1 MSSKPSNPNT
11 DPKPKP
17 PSSPKSPRAKKASS
31 KNPKVKQDTPT
42 TAKPKAKKSPD
53 KQLAK
58 QGTKKLSKVAP
69 RPPAKKPAKL
79 GTKPSARPNAKSH
92 AKPSSRPQ
100 KRGAQKKGSQKD
112 RLRVIPLGGLDAIGK
127 NMTVFE
133 YGDDMIVVDAGLMF
147 PDEHQLG
154 IDLILPDYSY
164 IIENEHKLRGIVITH
179 GHEDHTGALPWLLKD
194 LSRRS
199 VPIITTKLTCGL
211 IKGKFEEHGIKNVKF
226 TEVSSES
233 HLSCGVF
240 GLNFIDVNH
249 SIPDAVAVLINTPV
263 GNVLH
268 TGDFKFDQTPIIGK
282 VVDYSAL
289 AKAGDAGIMLLLSDS
304 TCAEKPGVTPSEAE
318 VGRALRSIMAQAQQR
333 IIIAS
338 FSSHIHRLQQICDAA
353 IASGRKVAVT
363 GRSMLRNTEI
373 ARKLGYLS
381 IPDDMI
387 IDAYHMRDYAPED
400 IVVLCTGSQGEPL
413 SALSR
418 MAIGEHRSIRVTS
431 GDTVIFSATPVPG
444 NEQAVNTVV
453 NQLVKCG
460 AEVHEKQTATVH
472 VSGHAASEELKMLL
486 NIIKPE
492 YFMPVHGETRHLH
505 AHKDLA
511 LQVGIPDE
519 YIFVLENGDVLEF
532 DEDGAYQK
540 EPVQNG
546 VIYVDGLNVGDFDSV
561 ILRDRQH
568 LSQDGIVTIVA
579 NVNRSRKQTM
589 GSVEVIFRGVSV
601 SDPDF
606 FQAEIAERATKT
618 LERNLREKATLNNAR
633 RSVKDA
639 VSQLVWERTKTRP
652 MVIPV
657 IMEI

>member
-1 MSSKPSNPNT
+1 MSSKAPSTNPNEESRT
-11 DPKPKP
+11 NAKSKPKARSQSKRGTKARPKPKAATKAP
-17 PSSPKSPRAKKASS
+17 AKAGTKAATKSRQKPKSGARQKSSPKQES
-31 KNPKVKQDTPT
+31 
-42 TAKPKAKKSPD
+42 
-53 KQLAK
+53 
-58 QGTKKLSKVAP
+58 QGK
-69 RPPAKKPAKL
+69 
-79 GTKPSARPNAKSH
+79 
-92 AKPSSRPQ
+92 
-100 KRGAQKKGSQKD
+100 
-112 RLRVIPLGGLDAIGK
+112 RLRVIPLGGLDGIGK
-127 NMTVFE
+127 NMTVIE
-133 YGDDMIVVDAGLMF
+133 YGDDMIVIDAGLMF
-147 PDEHQLG
+147 PDENQLG

-164 IIENEHKLRGIVITH
+164 VIENEHKLRGIVITH

-199 VPIITTKLTCGL
+199 VPIIAAKLTCGL

-226 TEVSSES
+226 EEINSDSKTK
-233 HLSCGVF
+233 CGVF
-240 GLNFIDVNH
+240 NLSFIDVNH
-249 SIPDAVAVLINTPV
+249 SIPDSMAILIGTPV
-263 GNVLH
+263 GNILH
-268 TGDFKFDQTPIIGK
+268 TGDFKFDQTPINGK

-289 AKAGDAGIMLLLSDS
+289 TKAGDEGVMLLLSDS

-318 VGRALRSIMAQAQQR
+318 VGRALRAIMAQADKR

-353 IASGRKVAVT
+353 IASGKMVAVT

-373 ARKLGYLS
+373 ARKLGYLN
-381 IPDDMI
+381 IPEDMIVDAFQIRDKAPDDV
-387 IDAYHMRDYAPED
+387 
-400 IVVLCTGSQGEPL
+400 VVLCTGSQGEPL

-418 MAIGEHRSIRVTS
+418 MAIGEHRAIRVMP

-444 NEQAVNTVV
+444 NEQAVNTVI

-460 AEVHEKQTATVH
+460 AVVHEGKKANVH
-472 VSGHAASEELKMLL
+472 VSGHAASEELKMML
-486 NIIKPE
+486 NLIRPE
-492 YFMPVHGETRHLH
+492 YFLPVHGETRHLI

-511 LQVGIPDE
+511 LQVGIPEE

-532 DEDGAYQK
+532 DNHGAYQK
-540 EPVQNG
+540 DPVQNG

-561 ILRDRQH
+561 GLRDRQH
-568 LSQDGIVTIVA
+568 LSQDGILTIVA

-589 GSVEVIFRGVSV
+589 GPVEVIFRGMSIT
-601 SDPDF
+601 DPDF
-606 FQAEIAERATKT
+606 FQSEIADRATKT